1 MGSGVFF
8 PICAIPFSLLVIILF
23 FKKEHV
29 KNPETKIYQ
38 VLIVSNLIGLI
49 IEVLCTYASIIHGEM
64 PGLSNFIYKSYLVYL
79 ITWTSL
85 FTLYIYTISKK
96 NHERINNA
104 KKMLFST
111 IYFIAI
117 SLIYVLPIELVLKDN
132 FQTRYTTGPG
142 VSFTYLICGI
152 LVGVILVMLIK
163 NIKNILTRKYIP
175 VFVFFIVGT
184 LSMIIQY
191 VFPQLLLL
199 TYAET
204 FVCVIMYFTIENPD
218 LQMLREFHKARE
230 YAENSNME
238 KSNFLFAMAKEVKEP
253 ILKIN
258 RISKNV
264 LMQDDMELI
273 KHNVSQIKYSSNNL
287 LELVNKV
294 LDINSI
300 ESRKVSVR
308 ESKYNTSNLFK
319 GIISQTEL
327 KLKEKVVEF
336 RPKYDE
342 TIPKEL
348 YGDSIR
354 IRQIINTLL
363 DNAIKHTDE
372 GFIELN
378 VNSIVKHDICR
389 LIITVED
396 SGKGMSQDIVE
407 HILDKNIN
415 KIDKIDDAK
424 MDLGL
429 VKTLL
434 DLIGGTVMV
443 NSEQGRGTKFTIVID
458 QKIVNAK
465 SSKTIETVEKY
476 EELYLNNK
484 RVMLVIN
491 DEKLSKQL
499 NTYLKKYPIE
509 VVTVSMG
516 QTCLERIRNNEKYDL
531 IIMED
536 NLEKLSHENT
546 LRKLKD
552 IQGFKTPV
560 VLLTNLKEINEREEY
575 LKLGFTEVVTL
586 PIKKEQVSELAH
598 TYKFEE

>member
-1 MGSGVFF
+1 MLGVY
-8 PICAIPFSLLVIILF
+8 FSVSALIILSILAF
-23 FKKEHV
+23 
-29 KNPETKIYQ
+29 
-38 VLIVSNLIGLI
+38 
-49 IEVLCTYASIIHGEM
+49 TY
-64 PGLSNFIYKSYLVYL
+64 F
-79 ITWTSL
+79 
-85 FTLYIYTISKK
+85 SKQRVK
-96 NHERINNA
+96 NHETVIYS
-104 KKMLFST
+104 KLLGLMLVGLLLEIITCIWVVSGVPVEST
-111 IYFIAI
+111 IYKLFAKLTAVYYAVWSALFLNYLLNICNYKKDNNKLFNIINLSIVLITVLLPIDFNNINGIIVPQGPSIFLTYGLCFIFSVVDVIVCIKYRKRIVSSKFTPLYALI
-117 SLIYVLPIELVLKDN
+117 ILGGIAFIVAAFYPQLFIIGYVFSLI
-132 FQTRYTTGPG
+132 
-142 VSFTYLICGI
+142 
-152 LVGVILVMLIK
+152 VI
-163 NIKNILTRKYIP
+163 
-175 VFVFFIVGT
+175 
-184 LSMIIQY
+184 
-191 VFPQLLLL
+191 
-199 TYAET
+199 
-204 FVCVIMYFTIENPD
+204 IMYFTIENPD
-218 LQMLREFHKARE
+218 LQMLREFHRARE

-300 ESRKVSVR
+300 ESRKVNVR
-308 ESKYNTSNLFK
+308 ENKYNPANLFK
-319 GIISQTEL
+319 GIISQTDS
-327 KLKEKVVEF
+327 KLKNNVIEF
-336 RPKYDE
+336 RTKYDE

-354 IRQIINTLL
+354 IRQIINTLI
-363 DNAIKHTDE
+363 DNAIKYTDE

-378 VNSIVKHDICR
+378 VNSIIKHDICR
-389 LIITVED
+389 LIVTVED
-396 SGKGMSQDIVE
+396 SGRGMKQEIVE

-434 DLIGGTVMV
+434 DLIGGTIVV
-443 NSEQGRGTKFTIVID
+443 NSEVNRGTKFTIVID
-458 QKIVNAK
+458 QRIVNAK
-465 SSKTIETVEKY
+465 SNKTLETVEKY
-476 EELYLNNK
+476 EQLYLNTK
-484 RVMLVIN
+484 KVMLVIN
-491 DEKLSKQL
+491 DEKLSKNL
-499 NTYLKKYPIE
+499 NAYFIKHNIE
-509 VVTVSMG
+509 VVTLSMG
-516 QTCLERIRNNEKYDL
+516 QDCLERIRNNEKFDL

-536 NLEKLSHENT
+536 NLQKLSHENT

-586 PIKKEQVSELAH
+586 PLKKEQLNELAA
-598 TYKFEE
+598 TYKLGEE